1 MSASEFKLDF
11 AYAAQARLLQT
22 LMNSES
28 EEVSQAAGSA
38 RRDTVPGSAPSCEQN
53 SPLGKMR
60 PCSDTV

>member
-11 AYAAQARLLQT
+11 ACAAQARLLQT

-38 RRDTVPGSAPSCEQN
+38 RRDTVPGQLHPVSKIHHWE
-53 SPLGKMR
+53 K
-60 PCSDTV
+60 